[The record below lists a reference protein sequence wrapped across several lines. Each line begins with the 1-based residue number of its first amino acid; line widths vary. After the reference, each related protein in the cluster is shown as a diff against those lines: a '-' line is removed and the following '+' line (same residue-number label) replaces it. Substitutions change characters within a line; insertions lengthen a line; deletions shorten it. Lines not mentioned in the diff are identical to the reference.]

1 MPAIKTVH
9 QPSKIAN
16 TPPLV
21 VGIGASAGGLEAL
34 EAFFSNLP
42 ANTGFAFIVVTHQQ
56 PDHVSLLP
64 ELLHHFTNMPVIS
77 VEDSMTLKPDHVF
90 VCPPGKNLAVL
101 KRRLHLSEPGKYN
114 AANLPIDHFLRSLA
128 DDIQE
133 MSVGIILSG
142 TGTDGTLGLK
152 AIKGVSGMTLVQAP
166 QTAKFDGMPN
176 SAILMG
182 DVDFILPA
190 EQIGQ
195 KLIQYSK
202 GPYFT
207 NIHTVEA
214 EALVAPE
221 PIQKIFV
228 LLRNRTR
235 NDFSAY
241 KPTTIKRRIARRM
254 NIHQIK
260 DPDKYVQFLQE
271 NPVEIDKLAKE
282 LLINVTNFFRDADA
296 FNALREIALPKLFAG
311 KPDNYEFRIWVTGCS
326 SGEEAYSIAI
336 LFKEAIEKTGKAL
349 SFQIFATDLDES
361 SINRARDGIY
371 PAGIAADVSPTRLQ
385 RFFKLDDN
393 QYRINKEIRERV
405 IFATQNLIQDPP
417 FTHIDLISCR
427 NLLIY
432 INQNLQKEIL
442 PQFHYALKPD
452 GILFL
457 GSSESIGNFDDRFLT
472 IDKKWKI
479 YQRKNIRA
487 SLTASRLS
495 ALPPSTPQTSTEQ
508 FKSLSSEFQTGNIA
522 RQIERLLLERYAPVS
537 VIINEHGKII
547 YIHGRTGN
555 YLEPSSG
562 QPNWNIVEMARE
574 GLRLPLVASLSKA
587 TKTNETEII
596 NRGLKVKTNGDFA
609 TIDLTLTK
617 ITEPESLRD
626 LFLVSFQPQKLKDAI
641 HPQIEKPKPS
651 TGIDKNLEK
660 EQLEQELYF
669 TKESLRATIE
679 ELQTSNEEI
688 KSSNEE
694 LQSTNEELQS
704 ANEELETSKEEMQS
718 LNEEL
723 NTVNGE
729 LQSKVETLSEIN
741 DDMQNLMNSTDIATI
756 FLDDQLQIKRFTR
769 QAKSIFKLIDSDIGR
784 PLADLVSILKY
795 DHLIDDAKAVLQTLA
810 HKDTEVQTH
819 HDHWYLLRILP
830 YRTTENIIDGLVITF
845 VDITRIKKA
854 EQIAQAAELMT
865 AIVNT
870 INQPL
875 LVLDTQLNVLT
886 TNPAYEQIFNDK
898 HEQLTGQP
906 FFDIHAAAWNAP
918 LLRQQI
924 TNTLTNNIAFDKVCV
939 EAEFSDIG
947 KKRLNI
953 NGRILNQLPGVP
965 ILILLAI
972 ENAT

>member
-1 MPAIKTVH
+1 MPAIKSAH
-9 QPSKIAN
+9 QPSNIN
-16 TPPLV
+16 STTPPV
-21 VGIGASAGGLEAL
+21 VGIGASAGGLDAL

-42 ANTGFAFIVVTHQQ
+42 ANTGFTFIVVTHQQ

-64 ELLHHFTNMPVIS
+64 ELLHHFTNMPVVS
-77 VEDSMTLKPDHVF
+77 AEDGAILKPDHVF

-101 KRRLHLSEPGKYN
+101 KHRLHLSEPGKYN
-114 AANLPIDHFLRSLA
+114 AANLPIDHFFRSLA
-128 DDIQE
+128 EDIQA

-152 AIKGVSGMTLVQAP
+152 AIKGVSGLTMVQTP
-166 QTAKFDGMPN
+166 QTAKFDGMPS

-182 DVDFILPA
+182 DVDFVLPP
-190 EQIGQ
+190 EQMGQ
-195 KLIQYSK
+195 QLIKYSK
-202 GPYFT
+202 GPYFKK
-207 NIHTVEA
+207 IPSLEP
-214 EALVAPE
+214 ELLVAPE
-221 PIQKIFV
+221 PIQKIFA
-228 LLRNRTR
+228 LLRNRTG
-235 NDFSAY
+235 NDFSTY

-254 NIHQIK
+254 NIHQLSNA
-260 DPDKYVQFLQE
+260 DEYVHFLQE

-296 FNALREIALPKLFAG
+296 FSALSETALPKLFAG

-336 LFKEAIEKTGKAL
+336 LFKEAIEKKGKGF

-361 SINRARDGIY
+361 SINRARDGLY
-371 PAGIAADVSPTRLQ
+371 PAGIAADVSPIRLQ

-432 INQNLQKEIL
+432 INQELQKEIL
-442 PQFHYALKPD
+442 PQFHYSLKPD

-457 GSSESIGNFDDRFLT
+457 GSSESIGNFEDRFLT
-472 IDKKWKI
+472 LDKKWKI
-479 YQRKNIRA
+479 YQRKNIRVRFPV
-487 SLTASRLS
+487 SKLS
-495 ALPPSTPQTSTEQ
+495 SMPLIAQESSTEP
-508 FKSLSSEFQTGNIA
+508 FKALSSEFQTGNIA
-522 RQIERLLLERYAPVS
+522 KQIERLLLERYVPVS

-547 YIHGRTGN
+547 YIHGKTGH
-555 YLEPSSG
+555 YLEPTTG

-587 TKTNETEII
+587 TKTSASEII
-596 NRGLKVKTNGDFA
+596 SSGLKVKTNGDFA
-609 TIDLTLTK
+609 TIDLTVTK

-626 LFLVSFQPQKLKDAI
+626 LFLVSFQPQKLKDVI
-641 HPQIEKPKPS
+641 HPTIKQPKSSPEV
-651 TGIDKNLEK
+651 DKNLEK

-694 LQSTNEELQS
+694 LQS
-704 ANEELETSKEEMQS
+704 

-723 NTVNGE
+723 NTVNSE
-729 LQSKVETLSEIN
+729 LQNKVERLSEIN

-756 FLDDQLQIKRFTR
+756 FLDNQLQIKRFTR
-769 QAKSIFKLIDSDIGR
+769 PAKNIFKLIDSDIGR

-810 HKDTEVQTH
+810 HKEAEVQSQ
-819 HDHWYLLRILP
+819 HDRWYLLRILP
-830 YRTTENIIDGLVITF
+830 YRTTENMIDGLVITF
-845 VDITRIKKA
+845 VDITRTKKA
-854 EQIAQAAELMT
+854 EKIAQAAELTT

-875 LVLDTQLNVLT
+875 LVLDSQLQVLT
-886 TNPAYEQIFNDK
+886 TNPAYEQMFNNN
-898 HEQLTGQP
+898 HEQLTGQS
-906 FFDIHAAAWNAP
+906 FFDIHTAAWNSP
-918 LLRQQI
+918 LLRKQI
-924 TNTLTNNIAFDKVCV
+924 THTLTNNIAFEKFCV
-939 EAEFSDIG
+939 ETEFADIG
-947 KKRLNI
+947 KKRLTI

-972 ENAT
+972 EDVT